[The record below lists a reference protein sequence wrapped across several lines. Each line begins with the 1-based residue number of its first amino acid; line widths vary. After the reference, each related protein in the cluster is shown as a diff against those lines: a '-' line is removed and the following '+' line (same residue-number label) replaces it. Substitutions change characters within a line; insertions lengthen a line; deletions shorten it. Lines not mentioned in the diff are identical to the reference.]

1 MFLVTDDAAVRAKYF
16 GEADSL
22 TWEEAEAQGWLK
34 ELAILREQG
43 IIELRYEVHTKNKVK
58 TERYIKRNFAL
69 ENLES
74 LKAELRKNSYKQEQ
88 LLDF

>member
-1 MFLVTDDAAVRAKYF
+1 
-16 GEADSL
+16 
-22 TWEEAEAQGWLK
+22 
-34 ELAILREQG
+34 
-43 IIELRYEVHTKNKVK
+43 YEVHTKNKVK

-88 LLDF
+88 LLDFLAELDDEELIAVKQMKAEDFTLANLNQAEKKGWLEFVAIEKYRDPY